1 MKTGDTL
8 PEGTSGVQFSPPW
21 ESLTS
26 LASASQEN
34 DLTNALTTALEVGSG
49 LTGASLLA
57 VYQADDHQPILHL
70 LAGQGQSHLLP
81 EQLPAHELTGLN
93 KPKLWITWNRVDST
107 LRRTARKANLAYL
120 AIAPL
125 GQPNAC
131 IGLVV
136 AADSSQPP
144 DEEILPRLS
153 LLAATVTSLIQ
164 QHARFRELQKNLESQ
179 RLLDTILSTLNENLT
194 EGVLLLGQDLKI
206 KWLNHAAE
214 TLLGF
219 NNREAFDQPAE
230 QILIGS
236 EALPMALSDAQ
247 KGFATYNL
255 GATNLYRRN
264 GEDFFAMVRIFPLS
278 DQERVENILVML
290 QDLSEKESMRVQT
303 QQLEQRASLGEVT
316 AAFAHE
322 VRNPVNN
329 ISLGLQNMALSLP
342 GEDPFQA
349 GIAKMLQDC
358 DRLDELVKA
367 VLAYSRPTD
376 YEMESLDL
384 STILTRLLDR
394 LQPRFTRLNV
404 RLNTHFEADSP
415 PVAGNLR
422 ALEQVFTNLIT
433 NSLEAM
439 SDNGGELII
448 KLKTILS
455 PEGRPYLEAA
465 VADTGPGIPKEDQE
479 RIFQPFYT
487 TKRTGTGL
495 GLPIIK
501 QIISA
506 HKGSV
511 HLTSFPGATVFY
523 IQLPISESED

>member
-1 MKTGDTL
+1 MKTEDKP
-8 PEGTSGVQFSPPW
+8 PEESSGAQHPPPW
-21 ESLTS
+21 ENLTS

-34 DLTNALTTALEVGSG
+34 DLTAALQTALDGGSS

-57 VYQADDHQPILHL
+57 VYQAQDRLPTLQL
-70 LAGQGQSHLLP
+70 LGGCGQYHLLP
-81 EQLPAHELTGLN
+81 EQLSAHELAGLT

-107 LRRTARKANLAYL
+107 LRRAARKADLTYVAM
-120 AIAPL
+120 APL

-136 AADSSQPP
+136 AADQSQPP
-144 DEEILPRLS
+144 GEEILPRLS
-153 LLAATVTSLIQ
+153 LLAATLTSLIQ
-164 QHARFRELQKNLESQ
+164 QHARYKELQKTVESQ
-179 RLLDTILSTLNENLT
+179 RLLDTLLNTLNENLT
-194 EGVLLLGQDLKI
+194 EGVLLLSPDLRI

-214 TLLGF
+214 MLLGF
-219 NNREAFDQPAE
+219 NNREAIDQPAE

-236 EALPMALSDAQ
+236 EALPMALTDAQ

-255 GATNLYRRN
+255 GATHLYRRN
-264 GEDFFAMVRIFPLS
+264 GEDFLALLKIFPLS
-278 DQERVENILVML
+278 NQEQVENILIML
-290 QDLSEKESMRVQT
+290 QDLSEKELMRMQT

-342 GEDPFQA
+342 DGDPLQ
-349 GIAKMLQDC
+349 GKLAKMLQDC
-358 DRLDELVKA
+358 DRIEGLVKA
-367 VLAYSRPTD
+367 VLAYSRPTE
-376 YEMESLDL
+376 YEMELVDL
-384 STILTRLLDR
+384 AVILERLLDR
-394 LQPRFTRLNV
+394 LQPRITRLNV
-404 RLNTHFEADSP
+404 RLNLQFEADCP

-439 SDNGGELII
+439 NDGGELII

-455 PEGRPYLEAA
+455 PEGRPYLEVG
-465 VADTGPGIPKEDQE
+465 VADTGPGIPKEEQE

-495 GLPIIK
+495 GLPIVK

-506 HKGSV
+506 HKGSI

-523 IQLPISESED
+523 IHLPVSEPED